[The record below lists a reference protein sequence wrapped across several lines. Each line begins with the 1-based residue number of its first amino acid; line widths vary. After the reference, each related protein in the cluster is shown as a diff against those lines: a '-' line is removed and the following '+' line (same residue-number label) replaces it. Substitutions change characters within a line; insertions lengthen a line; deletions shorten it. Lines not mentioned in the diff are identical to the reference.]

1 MYQNVFNE
9 IKQIYRCMKKYITSY
24 ELRTSLKMSTS
35 GCGSPLSV
43 SKEWRWGMGGKVLS
57 LLVTLSKYLQNN
69 RGQNN
74 YMWTDTVLC
83 HRVTV
88 FIIYPKRT
96 DD

>member
-1 MYQNVFNE
+1 
-9 IKQIYRCMKKYITSY
+9 
-24 ELRTSLKMSTS
+24 
-35 GCGSPLSV
+35 
-43 SKEWRWGMGGKVLS
+43 MGGKVLS

-74 YMWTDTVLC
+74 YMWTHTVLC